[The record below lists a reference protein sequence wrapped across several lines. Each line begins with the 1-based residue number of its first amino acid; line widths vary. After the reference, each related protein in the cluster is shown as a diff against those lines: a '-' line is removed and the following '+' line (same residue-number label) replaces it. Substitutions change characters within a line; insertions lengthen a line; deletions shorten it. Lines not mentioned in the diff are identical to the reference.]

1 MLIIAALLPALAA
14 ATRVYLGLRH
24 TAESDVWCNTFAQL
38 DPIALGIVTAVLL
51 RGEVPRLSGLARATL
66 MLAGISGLVLGSI
79 YFGVKNDP
87 VMTTRLAFGYPA
99 GAIGGALLLLSVLR
113 QPSGGTRPVLV
124 YLGRISYGL
133 YVFHALGLL
142 VSDHVVPDRTA
153 SLMRY
158 MLRDGVALAATV
170 LMAAVSYRC
179 LETPFLSLKQR
190 FSHVPSRPGG

>member
-87 VMTTRLAFGYPA
+87 VTTTRLAFGYPA

-179 LETPFLSLKQR
+179 LERPFLSLKQR